1 MLRSGDFTAG
11 RGKMEVLKEAA
22 KALSVVKTVKV
33 LKTVKR
39 YLLMFIALMMV
50 NDLIQIALAYREN
63 KKRLNKLAFKRL
75 ARMKKKANE
84 RAKS

>member
-1 MLRSGDFTAG
+1 
-11 RGKMEVLKEAA
+11 MEALKEAA

-75 ARMKKKANE
+75 ARMKKKVSQ

>member
-1 MLRSGDFTAG
+1 
-11 RGKMEVLKEAA
+11 MEALKEAA
-22 KALSVVKTVKV
+22 KVLSVVKTVKV

-84 RAKS
+84 RTKS

>member
-1 MLRSGDFTAG
+1 MEALKKAG
-11 RGKMEVLKEAA
+11 

-33 LKTVKR
+33 LKTVKK
-39 YLLMFIALMMV
+39 YLLMIIALMMV

-75 ARMKKKANE
+75 ARMRKKASQ

>member
-1 MLRSGDFTAG
+1 
-11 RGKMEVLKEAA
+11 MEALKEAA
-22 KALSVVKTVKV
+22 KVLSVVKTVKV

>member
-1 MLRSGDFTAG
+1 MRSGYITAG
-11 RGKMEVLKEAA
+11 KEKMEALKEAA

-75 ARMKKKANE
+75 ARMRKKAIQ

>member
-1 MLRSGDFTAG
+1 
-11 RGKMEVLKEAA
+11 MEALKEAA

-75 ARMKKKANE
+75 ARMKKKASQ

>member
-1 MLRSGDFTAG
+1 
-11 RGKMEVLKEAA
+11 MEALKEAA

>member
-1 MLRSGDFTAG
+1 
-11 RGKMEVLKEAA
+11 MELLKEAA

-75 ARMKKKANE
+75 ARMKKKASQ

>member
-1 MLRSGDFTAG
+1 
-11 RGKMEVLKEAA
+11 MEALKEAA
-22 KALSVVKTVKV
+22 KVLSVVKTVKV

-75 ARMKKKANE
+75 ARMKKKASQ

>member
-1 MLRSGDFTAG
+1 
-11 RGKMEVLKEAA
+11 MEVLKEAA

>member
-1 MLRSGDFTAG
+1 
-11 RGKMEVLKEAA
+11 MEALKEAA
-22 KALSVVKTVKV
+22 KAVSVVKTVKV

-75 ARMKKKANE
+75 ARMKKKASQ

>member
-1 MLRSGDFTAG
+1 MRSGYLTAG
-11 RGKMEVLKEAA
+11 RGKMEALKEAA

-75 ARMKKKANE
+75 ARMKKKASQ
-84 RAKS
+84 RAQS

>member
-1 MLRSGDFTAG
+1 
-11 RGKMEVLKEAA
+11 MEVLKEAA
-22 KALSVVKTVKV
+22 EALSVVKTVKV

-50 NDLIQIALAYREN
+50 NDLIQITLAYREN

>member
-1 MLRSGDFTAG
+1 
-11 RGKMEVLKEAA
+11 MEVLKEAA
-22 KALSVVKTVKV
+22 EALSVVKTVKV

>member
-1 MLRSGDFTAG
+1 M
-11 RGKMEVLKEAA
+11 
-22 KALSVVKTVKV
+22 SVVKTVK
-33 LKTVKR
+33 K

-75 ARMKKKANE
+75 ARMRKKAIQ

>member
-1 MLRSGDFTAG
+1 
-11 RGKMEVLKEAA
+11 MELLKEAA

-75 ARMKKKANE
+75 ARMKKKENE

>member
-1 MLRSGDFTAG
+1 
-11 RGKMEVLKEAA
+11 MEALKEAA

-75 ARMKKKANE
+75 ARMKKKASQ
-84 RAKS
+84 RAQS